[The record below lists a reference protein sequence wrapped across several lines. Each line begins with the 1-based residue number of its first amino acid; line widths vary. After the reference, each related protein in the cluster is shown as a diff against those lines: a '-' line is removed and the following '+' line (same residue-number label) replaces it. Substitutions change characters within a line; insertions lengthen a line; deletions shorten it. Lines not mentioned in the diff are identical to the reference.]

1 MPTMKIIHQM
11 LNEDKEDFTQAI
23 QEKFRTQYELQM
35 IATNL
40 KTTILVIATLGDSYH
55 SYTPDVYKTINR
67 LANMLSTG
75 VIDNDAPI
83 NPISAASTD
92 ALTSIISI
100 PVLEIIGMAP
110 MMHNLSND
118 KHYNA
123 IYNLQRIHVETL
135 KAFRNI
141 KTRTN
146 LLNISVN
153 LMLNL
158 DLIAHMAS
166 RHNAMTPDSMAI
178 IAKVANIIAKSN
190 PIYDISEVSNV
201 KYIINQL
208 SPKDINFITSKPNVK
223 VLLSNNKF
231 DFNITKCFS
240 TGDFFMIDHNGFAIL
255 NGSPANNVAKVQ
267 FNDGRLAVQFSFDTM
282 MVYLMYNGDIFLSKH
297 RKYFS

>member
-11 LNEDKEDFTQAI
+11 LNEDREDFTQAI

-92 ALTSIISI
+92 ALASIISI

-166 RHNAMTPDSMAI
+166 RHNAMTPASMTI
-178 IAKVANIIAKSN
+178 IAKVANIITKSN
-190 PIYDISEVSNV
+190 PIYDIAEVSNI

-208 SPKDINFITSKPNVK
+208 SQKDINFITSKPNVK

-240 TGDFFMIDHNGFAIL
+240 TGDFFMIDNNGFAIL
-255 NGSPANNVAKVQ
+255 NGSPANNVSKVQ

-282 MVYLMYNGDIFLSKH
+282 MVYLMYNGNIFLSKH
-297 RKYFS
+297 GKYFS